1 MKNKKAQVQHV
12 FFWIF
17 ILIAGTLILIFFISI
32 ALHQKT
38 ISEYKIASLILS
50 DLQPI
55 LAGAM
60 AVEETFNKVEL
71 PKAKLEF
78 ICDPNTLYS
87 EYSVKGTGIHIE
99 TPTEIFFSPTEL
111 THETLYTW
119 TLQFNAPFPVSNA
132 LALTSPE
139 NLYVFIYDQSSE
151 DSKDLAQYIYD
162 QIPPQINIEMI
173 GKNRINSINPIPY
186 KNIKFVFFTEPS
198 KIIIPEQILK
208 KSKAIKITE
217 NAVVF
222 LKKTTDGFSSGIS
235 YPIQKISYPSYPRDP
250 QDFITYAAIFSADS
264 NQFKCQIKKL
274 LRRYDFQRRI
284 YLDYTKKLS
293 QQTEGTACQPIYG
306 GIINLLSPTQTQINL
321 TQPSKSLSSILNSA
335 QQIEQQQN
343 NQLEQNGCP
352 QIY

>member
-1 MKNKKAQVQHV
+1 
-12 FFWIF
+12 
-17 ILIAGTLILIFFISI
+17 
-32 ALHQKT
+32 
-38 ISEYKIASLILS
+38 SLILS

-60 AVEETFNKVEL
+60 AVEETFNRIEL

-87 EYSVKGTGIHIE
+87 EYSVKGTGIHIQ

-139 NLYVFIYDQSSE
+139 NLYVFIYDQST
-151 DSKDLAQYIYD
+151 KDLAQYIYD

-173 GKNRINSINPIPY
+173 GKNRINSINSIPY

-198 KIIIPEQILK
+198 RITIPEQILK
-208 KSKAIKITE
+208 KSKAIEITE

-222 LKKTTDGFSSGIS
+222 LQKNKNKFSRTSPEI
-235 YPIQKISYPSYPRDP
+235 SYPRDP

-274 LRRYDFQRRI
+274 LKRYDFQRRI
-284 YLDYTKKLS
+284 YLDYIKKLS
-293 QQTEGTACQPIYG
+293 QQTEGTVCQLIYDQ
-306 GIINLLSPTQTQINL
+306 IINFLNQAQTDL
-321 TQPSKSLSSILNSA
+321 TQPSKSLNSILNSA
-335 QQIEQQQN
+335 QQIEQQIN
-343 NQLEQNGCP
+343 SLEQYGCP

>member
-60 AVEETFNKVEL
+60 AVEETFNRIEL

-132 LALTSPE
+132 LAITSPE

-151 DSKDLAQYIYD
+151 DSEDLAQYIYD

-198 KIIIPEQILK
+198 GIIIPEQILK
-208 KSKAIKITE
+208 KSKAIEITE

-222 LKKTTDGFSSGIS
+222 LQKTTNKFSRTSPEI
-235 YPIQKISYPSYPRDP
+235 SYPRDP

-274 LRRYDFQRRI
+274 LKRYDFQRKI
-284 YLDYTKKLS
+284 YLNYTKKLS
-293 QQTEGTACQPIYG
+293 QQTKGTVCQVIYG
-306 GIINLLSPTQTQINL
+306 EIVKLLNQAQLSE
-321 TQPSKSLSSILNSA
+321 SLSSILNSA
-335 QQIEQQQN
+335 QQIEQRN
-343 NQLEQNGCP
+343 NWLEQNGCP

>member
-17 ILIAGTLILIFFISI
+17 ILIAGILILIFFISI

-60 AVEETFNKVEL
+60 AVEETFNKIEL

-132 LALTSPE
+132 LVLTSPE
-139 NLYVFIYDQSSE
+139 NLYVFIYDQST
-151 DSKDLAQYIYD
+151 KDLAQYIYD

-173 GKNRINSINPIPY
+173 EKNQINSINPIPY

-198 KIIIPEQILK
+198 GIIIPEQILK
-208 KSKAIKITE
+208 KSKAIEITE
-217 NAVVF
+217 EAVVF
-222 LKKTTDGFSSGIS
+222 LQKNKNKFSRTSPEI
-235 YPIQKISYPSYPRDP
+235 SYPRDP

-264 NQFKCQIKKL
+264 NQFECQIKKL
-274 LRRYDFQRRI
+274 LKRYDFQRKI

-293 QQTEGTACQPIYG
+293 QQTEGTVCQVIYG
-306 GIINLLSPTQTQINL
+306 EIVKLLNQAQE
-321 TQPSKSLSSILNSA
+321 SLSSILNSA
-335 QQIEQQQN
+335 QQTEQRN

>member
-17 ILIAGTLILIFFISI
+17 ILIAGILILIFFISI

-60 AVEETFNKVEL
+60 AVEETFNKIEL

-139 NLYVFIYDQSSE
+139 NLYVFIYDQST
-151 DSKDLAQYIYD
+151 KDLAQYIYD

-173 GKNRINSINPIPY
+173 EKNQINDVAKDIY
-186 KNIKFVFFTEPS
+186 KNIKFVFFTDPAGVT
-198 KIIIPEQILK
+198 IPEQPIK
-208 KSKAIKITE
+208 KSEAIEIKE
-217 NAVVF
+217 NAIVF
-222 LKKTTDGFSSGIS
+222 LQKNKNKFSRTSPEI
-235 YPIQKISYPSYPRDP
+235 SYPRDP

-274 LRRYDFQRRI
+274 LKRYDFQRRI
-284 YLDYTKKLS
+284 YLDYIKKLS
-293 QQTEGTACQPIYG
+293 QQTEGTVCQVIYG
-306 GIINLLSPTQTQINL
+306 EIVKLLNQAQE
-321 TQPSKSLSSILNSA
+321 SLSSILNSA
-335 QQIEQQQN
+335 QQTEQRN